1 MDASYP
7 PSPSQVP
14 GTLSRL
20 TPGYVARVVLMLVG
34 LMAFVALYVGMGVAL
49 GRLLLGLWSL
59 DVSGRHGIY
68 LLIGGTAV
76 LAVPIV
82 FLVKGLFYRSRSHRE
97 GMIEVTRKEQPVLF
111 RFIDRLVLETGAPAP
126 RHVYVSPTVDAAV
139 FYEPSLLSL
148 VWPTP
153 KSLVIGLGLVNHLTM
168 SELKA
173 VLGHEL
179 GHFSQRSMKLGSYVY
194 VASEVVGNL
203 VHGRD
208 AFDDVLEQGKRS
220 DYRIALVAYV
230 ISGVV
235 GTMRMVLKV
244 SFEVLAL
251 GHRSLGR
258 EMEMA
263 ADRVAVSVA
272 GSDAIARGLY
282 KAEVADA
289 CYAATLERLS
299 HAADQGLVTDDF
311 YAHQMRALED
321 LRLRMDRPTF
331 GDVTSRVDG
340 YLFEADGA
348 TKPSMWATHPP
359 SADRERAAR
368 SHAVEAKH
376 DERSAWQLFPDAAAL
391 RQRLTTEL
399 VRMQIPHAKAFARPA
414 AKIEAVFDDE
424 RAAERRAHQ
433 HGEMYRG
440 RPLAKLDL
448 PAIFARTPRADD
460 ALAAAH
466 AGLYGER
473 VTELSREHRRLA
485 TELGLLQRAAR
496 GELRADALKLGGK
509 SVPLR
514 EASDRIAP
522 HLKALEAVDRR
533 FEAIDVEV
541 AQVHAEMASALGDAH
556 AKRLRRRYA
565 DEARLMRW
573 LRFVRDAQA
582 GAMGALSAV
591 MKGDKSEA
599 AGHRLIDRM
608 GALDDAVAQI
618 LRQAR
623 EVKPPRLPNVKRDG
637 TMASFLFDR
646 RLAGPFQ
653 NDEPIGP
660 WMQEVMGEA
669 GEVLDKLGRLHQR
682 AIASLLASHEAI
694 HTAWASRRDGAEPA
708 AEPTV
713 ETDEAD
719 DDEEPSQPAS

>member
-1 MDASYP
+1 
-7 PSPSQVP
+7 
-14 GTLSRL
+14 
-20 TPGYVARVVLMLVG
+20 VVLMLLG
-34 LMAFVALYVGMGVAL
+34 LLAFVALYVGMGVAL
-49 GRLLLGLWSL
+49 GELLLGLWGIE
-59 DVSGRHGIY
+59 VSGRHGFY
-68 LLIGGTAV
+68 LMVGGTVA

-82 FLVKGLFYRSRSHRE
+82 FLVKGLFYKSRSHRE
-97 GMIEVTRKEQPVLF
+97 GMVEVTREEQPVLF
-111 RFIDRLVLETGAPAP
+111 RFIDRLVAETGAPAP
-126 RHVYVSPTVDAAV
+126 RHVYVSPAVDAAV

-208 AFDDVLEQGKRS
+208 AFDDLLEQGKRS
-220 DYRIALVAYV
+220 DVRIAIVAYV
-230 ISGVV
+230 VSGVV
-235 GTMRMVLKV
+235 GTMRLVLRV
-244 SFEVLAL
+244 AFEVLAL

-289 CYAATLERLS
+289 CYGATLARLT

-311 YAHQMRALED
+311 YVHQERALGD
-321 LRLRMDRPTF
+321 LRLRLDRPSF
-331 GDVTSRVDG
+331 GDVTARTDG
-340 YLFEADGA
+340 HLFEADTA
-348 TKPSMWATHPP
+348 SKPSMWATHPP

-368 SHAVEAKH
+368 SHAVEADH
-376 DERSAWQLFPDAAAL
+376 DERSAWLLFPDAPAL

-399 VRMQIPHAKAFARPA
+399 VRRQIPHAKSFARAA
-414 AKIEAVFDDE
+414 AKIEAVFDEE
-424 RAAERRAHQ
+424 RAAERRAHE

-448 PAIFARTPRADD
+448 PAIFGRTPRPDD
-460 ALAAAH
+460 ALSAAH
-466 AGLYGER
+466 AALYGDR
-473 VTELSREHRRLA
+473 VAELSREHRRLA

-496 GELRADALKLGGK
+496 GELRADALKLEGRP
-509 SVPLR
+509 VPLR
-514 EASDRIAP
+514 EAPDRIAA
-522 HLKALEAVDRR
+522 HLSALEGVDRR

-541 AQVHAEMASALGDAH
+541 AQVHAEMAIALGEVH
-556 AKRLRRRYA
+556 ARRLRRRYTE
-565 DEARLMRW
+565 EARLMRW
-573 LRFVRDAQA
+573 LRFVRDAQG
-582 GAMGALSAV
+582 GAMAALQPV

-599 AGHRLIDRM
+599 AGLQLIDRL
-608 GALDDAVAQI
+608 GALDDAVAQV

-623 EVKPPRLPNVKRDG
+623 DVKPPRLPNVKRDG
-637 TMASFLFDR
+637 TMASFLLDR
-646 RLAGPFQ
+646 RTAGPYQ
-653 NDEPIGP
+653 NDVPVGP
-660 WMQEVMGEA
+660 WMQEVMAEA

-682 AIASLLASHEAI
+682 AIASLLAAHEAI
-694 HTAWASRRDGAEPA
+694 HTAWVSRRDGGEVA
-708 AEPTV
+708 A
-713 ETDEAD
+713 ETDEGAEDGAD
-719 DDEEPSQPAS
+719 DPATPQPAS